1 MKHSSM
7 SNPLEKYFRNN
18 KTRGIIKWVH
28 YFEIYHRYF
37 SKYRGKGVTILE
49 FGVADG
55 GSLQM
60 WKHYF
65 GKKAKIIGVD
75 IDSRCKDII
84 ENQIEIH
91 IGDQGNR
98 SFLKNLIKNTGEID
112 IVIDDGGHFMKQ
124 QIITFQEMFP
134 AIKKR
139 GIYVTEDLHT
149 SYWKD
154 FGGGYKKNGTF
165 IEFTKD
171 LIDQIQAWHSRDA
184 RLKINGITRTLKSI
198 HVYDSMVIFEKDE
211 VRLSRSESTGRHL
224 R

>member
-1 MKHSSM
+1 MHSST

-18 KTRGIIKWVH
+18 KKRGIIKWVH
-28 YFEIYHRYF
+28 YFDIYHQYF
-37 SKYRGKGVTILE
+37 SKYRGKEVTVLE
-49 FGVADG
+49 FGVAYG

-75 IDSRCKDII
+75 IDSRCKDVI
-84 ENQIEIH
+84 EDQIEIH
-91 IGDQGNR
+91 IGDQSDS

-124 QIITFQEMFP
+124 QIITFQKIFP
-134 AIKKR
+134 AIKSR

-171 LIDQIQAWHSRDA
+171 LIDQIHAWHARDH
-184 RLKINGITRTLKSI
+184 RLKINDITRTLKSI
-198 HVYDSMVIFEKDE
+198 HIYDSMIIFEKDE
-211 VRLSRSESTGRHL
+211 VKQSHSKATGSHQR
-224 R
+224 